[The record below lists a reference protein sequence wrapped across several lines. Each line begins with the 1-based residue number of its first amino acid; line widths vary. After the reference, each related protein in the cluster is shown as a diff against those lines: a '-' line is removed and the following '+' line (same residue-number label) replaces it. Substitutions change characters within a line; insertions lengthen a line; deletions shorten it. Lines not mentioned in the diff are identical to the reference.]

1 VREAME
7 DGMDVRGYFVW
18 TLVDNY
24 EWHHGYKA
32 PFGLSRMD
40 PVTKRRLLRPSALF
54 YKGIISTSEESTM
67 LDEVSSKPELPPGLI
82 ER

>member
-1 VREAME
+1 MQ
-7 DGMDVRGYFVW
+7 DGADVRGYFVW

-32 PFGLSRMD
+32 PFGMAKLDKTTRQ
-40 PVTKRRLLRPSALF
+40 RLLRPSALF
-54 YKGIISTSEESTM
+54 YNGLINSSTSTNI
-67 LDEVSSKPELPPGLI
+67 LDEVSTAPELPAGFI